1 MRAAVW
7 LGKDKLVVKEVEK
20 PSAGPGEAII
30 RVKWAGIC
38 GTDLAVCAGKLS
50 RARPPLIPGHEFS
63 GEIVEVPEE
72 NRWGLRE
79 GDAVV
84 AEPLLPCERCYAC
97 RTGMY
102 NVCENFAIVGVDAP
116 GSFAEFVKVKARNVY
131 RLPSNISL
139 ELASLTEPTAVAL
152 RTVQRSGMKVGDSV
166 VILGGGPIGLL
177 IAELVRIG
185 GALPIIISEI
195 SPYRANFAR
204 NLGFEVVAPARDEL
218 EKRVKDL
225 TRGRGADVVFDAV
238 GVPAAASQ
246 FTRISRIGG
255 SIVVVGLYKEPSPV
269 DLKEVCFRELTIT
282 GSRVYRYPDFE
293 KVLDIILKDS
303 NRFSSIITEKM
314 ELDEIE
320 RGLRLLNEGR
330 AMKVL
335 IHPS

>member
-1 MRAAVW
+1 
-7 LGKDKLVVKEVEK
+7 
-20 PSAGPGEAII
+20 
-30 RVKWAGIC
+30 
-38 GTDLAVCAGKLS
+38 
-50 RARPPLIPGHEFS
+50 
-63 GEIVEVPEE
+63 
-72 NRWGLRE
+72 
-79 GDAVV
+79 
-84 AEPLLPCERCYAC
+84 
-97 RTGMY
+97 
-102 NVCENFAIVGVDAP
+102 
-116 GSFAEFVKVKARNVY
+116 
-131 RLPSNISL
+131 
-139 ELASLTEPTAVAL
+139 
-152 RTVQRSGMKVGDSV
+152 
-166 VILGGGPIGLL
+166 
-177 IAELVRIG
+177 VRIG

>member
-1 MRAAVW
+1 
-7 LGKDKLVVKEVEK
+7 
-20 PSAGPGEAII
+20 
-30 RVKWAGIC
+30 
-38 GTDLAVCAGKLS
+38 
-50 RARPPLIPGHEFS
+50 
-63 GEIVEVPEE
+63 
-72 NRWGLRE
+72 
-79 GDAVV
+79 
-84 AEPLLPCERCYAC
+84 
-97 RTGMY
+97 
-102 NVCENFAIVGVDAP
+102 VGVDAP

-139 ELASLTEPTAVAL
+139 DLASLTEPTAVAL

-204 NLGFEVVAPARDEL
+204 NLGFEVVVPARDEL
-218 EKRVKDL
+218 EDRVRDL